1 MKMVNGWIMTFS
13 KRVDEILKEMDI
25 YRLRGSYGG
34 NLNLGEIMNIISSAR
49 MEIINLNGENEIL
62 KQKINDL
69 EDKMKESNS

>member
-1 MKMVNGWIMTFS
+1 MVNGWIMTFS